1 MSWIQMQEELEYDTQ
16 SEYLNVL
23 RMEAFDPYEFEFDP
37 LTPEEMDEFARQA
50 EAHQEA
56 YANTPE
62 EDYLE
67 PPF

>member
-1 MSWIQMQEELEYDTQ
+1 MSWIQLQEELEYDTQ

-23 RMEAFDPYEFEFDP
+23 RMEAFDPYEFESIF
-37 LTPEEMDEFARQA
+37 TPEEQDEFARRA
-50 EAHQEA
+50 EAHQET